1 MRSCSSGWEGSEE
14 HTDSAFRFYLR
25 LFSYFQTILRQNL
38 LFLVAVILMLDVFYD
53 HVKLIYLSCGRSS
66 LERKKNLMRDGQRYT
81 EYGKGEH
88 KWITN
93 NALGGAKIYW
103 VQCSLPQAQVFYIFS
118 RNKFILVKTTN
129 LSLFPFMPQL
139 YSNFNVASQSFRSPP
154 DPAWQRKQ
162 LRRAQ
167 VSALWLGM
175 SRTAANHVE
184 EHFDDHSDDRTQ

>member
-1 MRSCSSGWEGSEE
+1 MAFLIFSNDFETKPPILSSRHFHARRILWSCKV
-14 HTDSAFRFYLR
+14 DIF
-25 LFSYFQTILRQNL
+25 
-38 LFLVAVILMLDVFYD
+38 
-53 HVKLIYLSCGRSS
+53 KLQKKQSR
-66 LERKKNLMRDGQRYT
+66 EKKNLMRDGQRYT

-139 YSNFNVASQSFRSPP
+139 YSNFYVASQSFRSPP

-167 VSALWLGM
+167 VSAWWFGM

-184 EHFDDHSDDRTQ
+184 EHFDDHSDDRIQ

>member
-1 MRSCSSGWEGSEE
+1 MGGEWRAYGFCP
-14 HTDSAFRFYLR
+14 FRFYLR

-53 HVKLIYLSCGRSS
+53 HVKLIYLNCRRSS

-88 KWITN
+88 KWITH

-103 VQCSLPQAQVFYIFS
+103 VQCSLSQAQVFYIFS

-129 LSLFPFMPQL
+129 FCFLLLCPVVLQFL
-139 YSNFNVASQSFRSPP
+139 YSATIIPISPWPSLTTKATTPGPSFHMVTR
-154 DPAWQRKQ
+154 
-162 LRRAQ
+162 
-167 VSALWLGM
+167 
-175 SRTAANHVE
+175 HVE
-184 EHFDDHSDDRTQ
+184 NSSKPCWRAFWRSLRW